1 MNPMQASAEAP
12 PTSTSERDL
21 GGSNRIRLFTGNYYR
36 VLGWVALA
44 TMVISVATAYWTDS
58 LYLDFSFV
66 LWFFMG
72 TCLKEGRPAARKW
85 AIAIFYVVTA
95 FVIIGY
101 IIPQVSANF
110 GAFEF
115 ERPHPAF
122 FVISGLMWL
131 IFALPAILLLSSRG
145 RAEFTQIERGEHGAG
160 DKAPAAVE

>member
-1 MNPMQASAEAP
+1 MNPIQASAEAP
-12 PTSTSERDL
+12 PTSASEKGL
-21 GGSNRIRLFTGNYYR
+21 GGFNRIRLFTGNYYR

-72 TCLKEGRPAARKW
+72 TCLKEGRPTARKW

-95 FVIIGY
+95 FVILGY
-101 IIPQVSANF
+101 IISQANANF

-131 IFALPAILLLSSRG
+131 IFALPAILLLSNRG
-145 RAEFTQIERGEHGAG
+145 RAEFTQIKWREKGAVNH
-160 DKAPAAVE
+160 APAAVE